1 MKELSFNALTKIHG
15 IGEVSQGNS
24 KDEINED

>member
-15 IGEVSQGNS
+15 IGNVSQENS
-24 KDEINED
+24 NDEINQD